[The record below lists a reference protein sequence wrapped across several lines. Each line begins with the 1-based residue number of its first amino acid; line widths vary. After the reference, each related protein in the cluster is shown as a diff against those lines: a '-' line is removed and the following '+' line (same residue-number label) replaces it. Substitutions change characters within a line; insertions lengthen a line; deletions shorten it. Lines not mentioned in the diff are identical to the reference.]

1 MGADGFVLQ
10 KATTVMGELT
20 NQRLTQIMSEWYDAG
35 DNRQLAVRVVA
46 SVLNQCTLRIQTS
59 PTRDS
64 AEEDGQWRD
73 AVTVAIAT
81 TGANFTLDAS
91 QGATYPLDRF
101 VRWQVVSDG
110 TVSTPPWVAC
120 FWIALVEKR

>member
-10 KATTVMGELT
+10 KATTVMGQLT
-20 NQRLTQIMSEWYDAG
+20 NQRLTQIVSEWYDAG
-35 DNRQLAVRVVA
+35 EHRQLAVRIVA

-64 AEEDGQWRD
+64 AESDGQWRD
-73 AVTVAIAT
+73 AVTVSTAT
-81 TGANFTLDAS
+81 TGANYTLDVS

-110 TVSTPPWVAC
+110 TVSTPPWVAS
-120 FWIALVEKR
+120 FWIALVAKK